1 MLLEGEQR
9 HHVVKIIKEGHLVQ
23 LVCQPD
29 WNIED
34 KSIHDLHYTFVSVY
48 IYLIFAR
55 YLI

>member
-29 WNIED
+29 WNVED
-34 KSIHDLHYTFVSVY
+34 KSIHDLHYTFVFVN
-48 IYLIFAR
+48 IYMIFAR

>member
-29 WNIED
+29 WNVED
-34 KSIHDLHYTFVSVY
+34 KSIHDLHYTFVFVF
-48 IYLIFAR
+48 I
-55 YLI
+55 